1 MRIRHLII
9 TTICIA
15 IQTQLLCEEQNFLL
29 YDLNEEKWLCEEGP
43 YCDERFSPC
52 SSFKIPLS
60 VMGFDSGILQN
71 EFSPRWPF
79 VEGYVENLDKWK
91 QPHTPSLWM
100 RNSCVWFS
108 QVLTTML
115 GMRQFAQYI
124 QLFDY
129 GNMDLTGDKGK
140 FNGLTNAWLESSLKI
155 SPREQIFFLG
165 KLVRGTLPVSH
176 NAMEMSKRILFLEE
190 INGWKL
196 YGKTGSGNHMGVKQG
211 WFIGWIEKNDQ
222 PVLFVNYMR
231 FDEPVEGYGGPI
243 AKQRTLE
250 FLRDFIQ
257 ESNVANAS
265 ASICEGK

>member
-9 TTICIA
+9 TAICVA
-15 IQTQLLCEEQNFLL
+15 AHTQLHCEVQNFLL

-43 YCDERFSPC
+43 HCDERFSPC

-60 VMGFDSGILQN
+60 IMGFDSGILQN
-71 EFSPRWPF
+71 EFSPKWLF
-79 VEGYVENLDKWK
+79 VEGYFDKLDKWK
-91 QPHTPSLWM
+91 QPHTPSMWM

-115 GMRQFAQYI
+115 GMRLFEQYI

-129 GNMDLTGDKGK
+129 GNMDLTGDRGK

-155 SPREQIFFLG
+155 SPREQIFFLE
-165 KLVRGTLPVSH
+165 KLVRGTLPVSQ

-196 YGKTGSGNHMGVKQG
+196 YGKTGSGNQMNVKQG

-222 PVLFVNYMR
+222 SIVFVNYMR
-231 FDEPVEGYGGPI
+231 FYEPIEGHGGPI
-243 AKQRTLE
+243 AKERAIELLRE
-250 FLRDFIQ
+250 FTQ
-257 ESNVANAS
+257 SCAANAS